1 LGELCYNLPDRPGL
15 DYLQQLHPVEKIAYA
30 YQVYRID
37 PLPADP
43 QAPDLKLLQE

>member
-1 LGELCYNLPDRPGL
+1 MRF
-15 DYLQQLHPVEKIAYA
+15 AYS
-30 YQVYRID
+30 YHVYRID

>member
-1 LGELCYNLPDRPGL
+1 MRF
-15 DYLQQLHPVEKIAYA
+15 AYA
-30 YQVYRID
+30 YYVYRID